1 MEWIHCAPSESALNI
16 CDIFSRPE
24 VTLKIIETRFFDAGK
39 KYNRLYLGS
48 YYCDHY
54 FTQTRIEEY
63 MDILRF
69 SRDHDLRTTVV
80 IPPVFQAN
88 YDAVCSLAMEL
99 LNAKEGTV
107 DEVTVNDWGMA
118 SVISELT
125 SVKLNAGRL
134 LQKDNRDPRYADF
147 FDAAYVSRSF
157 SNFYTD
163 FFQTRTL
170 LVLRLIARIRK

>member
-1 MEWIHCAPSESALNI
+1 
-16 CDIFSRPE
+16 
-24 VTLKIIETRFFDAGK
+24 
-39 KYNRLYLGS
+39 
-48 YYCDHY
+48 
-54 FTQTRIEEY
+54 

-147 FDAAYVSRSF
+147 LMPLMLAAVFQISTLIFSRPGH
-157 SNFYTD
+157 YWC
-163 FFQTRTL
+163 
-170 LVLRLIARIRK
+170 

>member
-24 VTLKIIETRFFDAGK
+24 VTLKTIETRFFDAGK

-99 LNAKEGTV
+99 LNAIYLPTE
-107 DEVTVNDWGMA
+107 
-118 SVISELT
+118 IELFDI
-125 SVKLNAGRL
+125 LNW
-134 LQKDNRDPRYADF
+134 K
-147 FDAAYVSRSF
+147 
-157 SNFYTD
+157 T
-163 FFQTRTL
+163 
-170 LVLRLIARIRK
+170 